1 MANEVIGHVK
11 CAWCGSAKASVSVSK
26 AQLCCVTCRA
36 CHAQTFA
43 RGAYSDAMIR
53 QAMKPVERPA
63 PAPAMAMPEP
73 APGMEIAPKPAR
85 KLESKPAP
93 STPAAS
99 GEGKGDKGPK
109 ASEPAPKKRG
119 AWDLW

>member
-1 MANEVIGHVK
+1 M
-11 CAWCGSAKASVSVSK
+11 SVSK

-43 RGAYSDAMIR
+43 RAAYSDAMIR
-53 QAMKPVERPA
+53 QAMRPVERPA
-63 PAPAMAMPEP
+63 PALAMPEP
-73 APGMEIAPKPAR
+73 APGMAIEPKPAQ
-85 KLESKPAP
+85 KVEPKPAP
-93 STPAAS
+93 STPAA
-99 GEGKGDKGPK
+99 GDGTGIGQK

>member
-63 PAPAMAMPEP
+63 PALAMPEP
-73 APGMEIAPKPAR
+73 APGMEIAPKPAPVI
-85 KLESKPAP
+85 EAAPKPAP
-93 STPAAS
+93 K
-99 GEGKGDKGPK
+99 EEQK
-109 ASEPAPKKRG
+109 SEPAPKKRG